1 MTTYDEPITTDDDV
15 PDHVLEQQAAEHAGH
30 APTAHRSGA
39 PIHDTDAE
47 EAALGIM
54 LVSAKA
60 TETAIDSGLEPE
72 HFYVP
77 AHREIYTA
85 VCHVVAAGH
94 KPDATLVGM
103 ELGWPR
109 ERLGRL
115 LDLMGSAPHTSGIG
129 RYVGRIRQLATAR
142 ALQARALEVS
152 TAAAHGQL
160 DEALRL
166 VTKLTDAIPAD
177 ETHGGW
183 HPHDLTEVLAGASTG
198 PVPTVLAVQGAAALF
213 YTGRTNLIFGESGA
227 GKTWVALLA
236 VREALAEGHGVIYI
250 DLEDTPE
257 GLVSRL
263 RLLGCTDDQL
273 ARHLVYIQPE
283 VPWGATAQA
292 ALARL
297 IDDRDVALVV
307 LDSTGE
313 AMATDGVKG
322 NDDDDV
328 ARWFSACPKYLAR
341 RGPAVVIIDHIPKND
356 QDAPL
361 SPIGSQR
368 KKAAIDGAAY
378 RIDAPKP
385 PSKDREGLLVATTSK
400 DRHGTRSKGQK
411 AAEVAL
417 VPSPHGGMAA
427 GVTAPQTAPL
437 VAGEKFRPTVLMER
451 VSETVQAHPGMSQER
466 IVSMTTGKAKHLR
479 EALGC
484 LIAEG
489 YVEMD
494 PTPGKFAYRSVKP
507 FRADAEPVDNLP
519 AEVHE
524 VSEGEPEG
532 WSE

>member
-1 MTTYDEPITTDDDV
+1 MTYDEPITTDDDV
-15 PDHVLEQQAAEHAGH
+15 PDHVLEQQAAEHTGH
-30 APTAHRSGA
+30 ASRTHRSGA
-39 PIHDTDAE
+39 PVHDTDAE
-47 EAALGIM
+47 EAAIGIM

-77 AHREIYTA
+77 AHRDIYTA

-109 ERLGRL
+109 ERLGRV
-115 LDLMGSAPHTSGIG
+115 LDLMAGAPHSSGIG

-142 ALQARALEVS
+142 DIQANAIAVS
-152 TAAAHGQL
+152 TAAAEGQL

-183 HPHDLTEVLAGASTG
+183 APIDLTDVLTGESTG
-198 PVPTVLAVQGAAALF
+198 PVPTVLAVQGAAPLF

-236 VREALAEGHGVIYI
+236 VREALEQGRGVVYI

-257 GLVSRL
+257 GLIGRL
-263 RLLGCTDDQL
+263 RLLGCSTDQL

-292 ALARL
+292 ALARI

-313 AMATDGVKG
+313 AMAADGVKG

-328 ARWFSACPKYLAR
+328 ARWFTVCPKYLAR
-341 RGPAVVIIDHIPKND
+341 RGPAVVIIDHIPKDD
-356 QDAPL
+356 QAAPL

-427 GVTAPQTAPL
+427 GVTAPQTAP
-437 VAGEKFRPTVLMER
+437 VRSGETFRPVVLMER
-451 VSETVQAHPGMSQER
+451 VSQTLDQYPGISGER
-466 IVSMTTGKAKHLR
+466 IVSLTTGKAKYLR
-479 EALGC
+479 EAIGC

-489 YVEMD
+489 FVELD
-494 PTPGKFAYRSVKP
+494 PTPGKFAYRNLKP
-507 FRADAEPVDNLP
+507 FRADDETPDP
-519 AEVHE
+519 TQPQEE
-524 VSEGEPEG
+524 QP
-532 WSE
+532 

>member
-1 MTTYDEPITTDDDV
+1 MTHDHHDDAYTGEPE
-15 PDHVLEQQAAEHAGH
+15 PDHVLEQQAAEHLGH
-30 APTAHRSGA
+30 APRTHRSGA
-39 PIHDTDAE
+39 PVHDTDAE

-60 TETAIDSGLEPE
+60 TETAIDAGLEPE

-109 ERLGRL
+109 ERLGRV
-115 LDLMGSAPHTSGIG
+115 LDLMAGAPHTSGIG

-142 ALQARALEVS
+142 ALQAHAIEIS

-183 HPHDLTEVLAGASTG
+183 HPHDLTEVLAGATSG
-198 PVPTVLAVQGAAALF
+198 PTPTVLAVQGAAALF
-213 YTGRTNLIFGESGA
+213 YAGRTNLIFGESGA

-236 VREALAEGHGVIYI
+236 VREALAEGRGAVYV

-292 ALARL
+292 ALARI

-313 AMATDGVKG
+313 AMAADGVKG

-328 ARWFSACPKYLAR
+328 ARWFTACPKYLAR

-427 GVTAPQTAPL
+427 GVTAPQAAPKSDD
-437 VAGEKFRPTVLMER
+437 GSFRPTILMQR
-451 VSETVQAHPGMSQER
+451 VSETLATYPGSSQEA
-466 IVSMTTGKAKHLR
+466 VVKNTTGKASTLR
-479 EALGC
+479 VALGA
-484 LIAEG
+484 LVAEG
-489 YVEMD
+489 YVVGE
-494 PTPGKFAYRSVKP
+494 PHGNFTIYRNVKP
-507 FRADAEPVDNLP
+507 FRADVEPVDN
-519 AEVHE
+519 ERN
-524 VSEGEPEG
+524 EGHFDDI
-532 WSE
+532 